1 MAPNYFDSDLI
12 DFRHLLLSSYTK
24 MGLSENELVTIF
36 MIDHLTK
43 NGNAF
48 ITGDLLALKMNLK
61 TKELDSILATLL
73 KKDLIS
79 YESTPTGLRT
89 SLEPL
94 RAKLYNQLQAGMEKD
109 KVNLLSAEREG
120 ILTRLNT
127 YFEKRLNRTLSP
139 LEMDVIGNWLDDAYE
154 EEEIRNALED
164 AIAKRRKSFKSIDK
178 ILRAGRTR
186 NDIDK
191 EGYSSVN
198 DRWSKDIE
206 HTIEIAK
213 TKWIDDEA

>member
-48 ITGDLLALKMNLK
+48 ITADLLALKMNLK
-61 TKELDSILATLL
+61 TKELDSILAALL

>member
-48 ITGDLLALKMNLK
+48 ITADLLALKMNLK
-61 TKELDSILATLL
+61 TKELDSILAALL

-94 RAKLYNQLQAGMEKD
+94 RAKLYNQFQAGMEKD

>member
-1 MAPNYFDSDLI
+1 MAPNYFDSDVI

-24 MGLSENELVTIF
+24 MGLNENELATIF

-43 NGNAF
+43 NGNGF
-48 ITGDLLALKMNLK
+48 ITADLLALKMTLK
-61 TKELDSILATLL
+61 TKELDSILAGLL
-73 KKDLIS
+73 KKDLIA
-79 YESTPTGLRT
+79 YESTPTGMRT

-94 RAKLYNQLQAGMEKD
+94 RQKLYNQLQAGMEKD

-120 ILTRLNT
+120 ILSRLNT

-139 LEMDVIGNWLDDAYE
+139 LEMDVIGNWLDDAYTE
-154 EEEIRNALED
+154 EDIRNALED
-164 AIAKRRKSFKSIDK
+164 AIAKRRKRFKSIDK
-178 ILRAGRTR
+178 ILRAGRAR

-191 EGYSSVN
+191 EGYSEIS

>member
-48 ITGDLLALKMNLK
+48 ITADLLALKMNLK
-61 TKELDSILATLL
+61 TKELDSILAALL

-139 LEMDVIGNWLDDAYE
+139 LEMDVIGTWLDDAYE

>member
-61 TKELDSILATLL
+61 TKELDSILAALL

-154 EEEIRNALED
+154 EEESRNALED
-164 AIAKRRKSFKSIDK
+164 AIAKLRKSFKSIDK

>member
-1 MAPNYFDSDLI
+1 
-12 DFRHLLLSSYTK
+12 
-24 MGLSENELVTIF
+24 
-36 MIDHLTK
+36 
-43 NGNAF
+43 
-48 ITGDLLALKMNLK
+48 
-61 TKELDSILATLL
+61 
-73 KKDLIS
+73 
-79 YESTPTGLRT
+79 
-89 SLEPL
+89 
-94 RAKLYNQLQAGMEKD
+94 
-109 KVNLLSAEREG
+109 
-120 ILTRLNT
+120 
-127 YFEKRLNRTLSP
+127 
-139 LEMDVIGNWLDDAYE
+139 MDVIGNWLDDAYE

-198 DRWSKDIE
+198 DQWSKDIE